1 MKYCNLNINLTNKEE
16 LFKIDK
22 NKTKCIV
29 TLNAQII
36 RLANTNEELFNFV
49 NQNYT
54 TLDGQIPLKFA
65 RLTDK
70 KFKQV
75 EKLSGSE
82 IVFDFC
88 EYAKENNMKIYFL
101 GGLEDSNRQAVLN
114 VKEKYGIEVGG
125 YSPPY
130 ENYPFSEKFVKD
142 CMNHIKEE
150 KPDIIFVGFG
160 APKQEFFMRDNL
172 EELTKYGVKFAI
184 GSGGTV
190 DFVSG
195 KIKRAPKLISKMGL
209 EGIYRL
215 FKQFNKARIKRITYS
230 FGFFKYIKGQPLFAK
245 RKEKN

>member
-1 MKYCNLNINLTNKEE
+1 MKYCNLNINLKNKEE
-16 LFKIDK
+16 LFEIDQ

-36 RLANTNEELFNFV
+36 RLANTNKELFDFI
-49 NQNYT
+49 NQNYA
-54 TLDGQIPLKFA
+54 TLDGQIPLIFA
-65 RLTDK
+65 KITDE

-82 IVFDFC
+82 MVFDFC

-101 GGLEDSNRQAVLN
+101 GGLEDSNKQAVFN
-114 VKEKYGIEVGG
+114 VKEKYGIKVGG

-142 CMNHIKEE
+142 CMEHIKEE

-172 EELTKYGVKFAI
+172 EELTKNGVKFVI

-195 KIKRAPKLISKMGL
+195 KIKRSPKWISKIGL

-215 FKQFNKARIKRITYS
+215 FKQFNKTRIKRIIYS
-230 FGFFKYIKGQPLFAK
+230 FGFFKYIKGKPLFIK
-245 RKEKN
+245 KEEKK